1 MFLGHGG
8 RVWNTLLTKVSVVEP
23 PEHLALRAI
32 GFAEFGPQKSVMWF
46 RRESKATCGV
56 IVKGALRQS
65 NFVKRVWLSDE
76 KPRCSPILPLA
87 AWIGSMYLGVV

>member
-65 NFVKRVWLSDE
+65 NFVKSTRPSD
-76 KPRCSPILPLA
+76 KN
-87 AWIGSMYLGVV
+87 LGVGPFCICLSG